1 MLTMPEKGF
10 SRSVQMN
17 NVSTG
22 HLADW
27 VEASL
32 LFAESEI
39 SISDIVDIL
48 IEEQICDEG
57 NQAFAHEIVE
67 TGWLEL
73 AQRKKQGGIPTE
85 VILERNRIHTM
96 VKWTKHPIRAFFVM
110 LSLLKIYPDWAKN
123 GEFSNFSVQGD
134 LFERVVE
141 EICFKMFSGW
151 KVYRAGWS
159 PDNAKDIH
167 QTIKDLCER
176 LHTPGAMNLTD
187 LVSKHKKD
195 DGLDIV
201 CYRNFADG
209 REAVPTYFL
218 QCASGNNWREK
229 VETPN
234 PEIWHKYLDSAVKPR
249 TGIVVPF
256 VLEKK
261 ELIDAATRGQAIV
274 LDRLRMLDVV
284 HSKKLRLSGSL
295 GAEIIDWV
303 RIRADNL
310 PLAN

>member
-1 MLTMPEKGF
+1 
-10 SRSVQMN
+10 
-17 NVSTG
+17 
-22 HLADW
+22 
-27 VEASL
+27 
-32 LFAESEI
+32 
-39 SISDIVDIL
+39 
-48 IEEQICDEG
+48 
-57 NQAFAHEIVE
+57 
-67 TGWLEL
+67 
-73 AQRKKQGGIPTE
+73 
-85 VILERNRIHTM
+85 
-96 VKWTKHPIRAFFVM
+96 
-110 LSLLKIYPDWAKN
+110 
-123 GEFSNFSVQGD
+123 
-134 LFERVVE
+134 
-141 EICFKMFSGW
+141 
-151 KVYRAGWS
+151 
-159 PDNAKDIH
+159 
-167 QTIKDLCER
+167 
-176 LHTPGAMNLTD
+176 MNLTD

-256 VLEKK
+256 VLEDR

-284 HSKKLRLSGSL
+284 HSKKLRLSDSL

-303 RIRADNL
+303 RIRADKL